1 MPVDKPLFL
10 RVSALDGADG
20 WNLNDTVALAIEL
33 KALGVDVVDCSSGG
47 LTGTATAAPI
57 PRHPGFQ
64 LTFASAVHKAGMPSM
79 AVGLIL
85 DAPQAEQILRSG
97 DADLIAIGRQ
107 ALYDPFWALHAAE
120 ALGCDPGF
128 AMWPDE
134 YAWWLAKRSQ
144 SLMRA

>member
-1 MPVDKPLFL
+1 
-10 RVSALDGADG
+10 
-20 WNLNDTVALAIEL
+20 
-33 KALGVDVVDCSSGG
+33 
-47 LTGTATAAPI
+47 
-57 PRHPGFQ
+57 
-64 LTFASAVHKAGMPSM
+64 M

-85 DAPQAEQILRSG
+85 DGAQAEQILRDG

-134 YAWWLAKRSQ
+134 YGWWLAKRSQ
-144 SLMRA
+144 SLVRA